1 MVSVALLT
9 GLAMGNDAGSGSL
22 LGTHVGSIVLIGVRL
37 AAAVIF
43 GDNRSLLRSARRPFS
58 FDRRDVAWV
67 QARLRHPFD
76 RAREPEWGMFNTGQ
90 KLLAWALATSIVTGL
105 KSWSA
110 GGEGGLHGATV
121 AVTIAL
127 LSAHLFM
134 AVVNTATRPALA
146 GMAFGRVRRSWAAKH
161 HSGRLNDLDR

>member
-1 MVSVALLT
+1 
-9 GLAMGNDAGSGSL
+9 MGDDAGSGPL
-22 LGTHVGSIVLIGVRL
+22 LGTHVGSIVLIGVGL
-37 AAAVIF
+37 AAAVIS
-43 GDNRSLLRSARRPFS
+43 GDNRSLLRSARRLFS

-67 QARLRHPFD
+67 QARLRYPFD

-90 KLLAWALATSIVTGL
+90 KLLACALATSIVAVIVTGL

-146 GMAFGRVRRSWAAKH
+146 GNGLRSRSPVLGSQASQRMAQ
-161 HSGRLNDLDR
+161 